1 MLQTLRN
8 AFKVTEIRNKLLFV
22 ALILILYRIGAVMP
36 VPFVNSALMNA
47 TLTNQLGSASIFGYL
62 NALSGG
68 AFGTATLFALSV
80 SPYITSSIVL
90 QLLDVA
96 FPSWFGGKDGRN
108 ADPEAKKKKMTLWTR
123 VVTVLLAILT
133 SWGYYNI
140 MLNYE
145 SQGFNILS
153 DTGETT
159 LGAIVIIV
167 CYCAGAA
174 LIMWLAEKIE
184 EKGIGNGISM
194 ILLANILAST
204 IGSVASFISFIDLG
218 IHTGVVQAI
227 VNIVLSVLSLALTI
241 AIVVFV
247 IWITGSERRIP
258 IKYAKRVVGRKMYGG
273 QSSHLPLKV
282 NMSGVM
288 PVIFASSI
296 ITLPATIIALV
307 FKGQPTPANPFPY
320 WLNQAFSPTGSWWS
334 LIYMALMFLLIL
346 GFSYFYILIS
356 FDPVEVSNNL
366 QKQGGQIPGIRQGT
380 PTAEYIKKILS
391 KVTLMGAFFLSFIAV
406 FPTLISWGLG
416 MLSVGFPETLGF
428 LGSFPSLAFGGTS
441 LLIVVGVIQ
450 ETAREIEAQLTMRN
464 YKGFL
469 ND

>member
-8 AFKVTEIRNKLLFV
+8 AFKVPEIRKKLLFV
-22 ALILILYRIGAVMP
+22 LMILVLYRIGAVMP

-47 TLTNQLGSASIFGYL
+47 SLNAQLGEGSIFGYL

-68 AFGTATLFALSV
+68 AFGQATLFALSV
-80 SPYITSSIVL
+80 SPYITASIVL

-96 FPSWFGGKDGRN
+96 FPKWFGGKDGN
-108 ADPEAKKKKMTLWTR
+108 TDPQEKQKKMTVWTR
-123 VVTVLLAILT
+123 IVTVALAIMT
-133 SWGYYNI
+133 SYGYYNI
-140 MLNYE
+140 MRSYE
-145 SQGFNILS
+145 SQGYKILTDDGKS
-153 DTGETT
+153 T
-159 LGAIVIIV
+159 LGMIVIMV

-174 LIMWLAEKIE
+174 IIMWLAEKIE
-184 EKGIGNGISM
+184 EKGIGNGISL
-194 ILLANILAST
+194 ILMANILASLAGK
-204 IGSVASFISFIDLG
+204 INSFISFITTGFSSGVGYG
-218 IHTGVVQAI
+218 ILNTALTI
-227 VNIVLSVLSLALTI
+227 LSLAITL
-241 AIVVFV
+241 AIVVFM

-273 QSSHLPLKV
+273 QSSYLPLKV

-296 ITLPATIIALV
+296 ISLPATVIALV
-307 FKGQPTPANPFPY
+307 PGWSSSAAGTFIRGM
-320 WLNQAFSPTGSWWS
+320 FSPTGSWWS
-334 LIYMALMFLLIL
+334 LFYMALLFLLIL
-346 GFSYFYILIS
+346 GFSYFYITIS

-391 KVTLMGAFFLSFIAV
+391 KVTLMGAFFLSFIAI
-406 FPTLISWGLG
+406 FPDLVSWAVG
-416 MLSVGFPETLGF
+416 MLGGT
-428 LGSFPSLAFGGTS
+428 FPSLAFGGTS
-441 LLIVVGVIQ
+441 LLIVIGVIQ

-469 ND
+469 N